1 LRSTSCRE
9 IAQDILQRCVD
20 GAPPKFL
27 PRTLTEET
35 CAPALFSVLVEGL
48 ADRFEP
54 SLCDAYARLFSQA
67 IAHVTG
73 ADAATLVSRYERV
86 RRPRKLKG
94 NPKRV
99 FVLSRITLGADVAVT
114 SVILAAVKQRFR
126 RAKIALAGPTKN
138 YELFAEDPRIHHA
151 RIDYPRG
158 SLRERLAAAEELSAL
173 VAEPD
178 CVVIDPDSRL
188 TQLGLLPVCPDER
201 YHLFESRAYSGTGLP
216 ACPSSPDK
224 SLPELTSE
232 WAAETLGISGAKP
245 YIAVAADKAAAP
257 IPAPYIAVSLGVGE
271 NAAKRIADPFE
282 EQLLA
287 LLAKTGL
294 PICIDKG
301 AGGAEAERV
310 QRAVERSGVA
320 ITFCWEGSFAGFAS
334 IIAASKLYVG
344 YDSAGQHIAAACGVP
359 LISVFAGFPAPCMFE
374 RWRPVGPNCQ
384 VIRVDQPDPAE
395 TIERVREA
403 LRSHKFSGI
412 VG

>member
-1 LRSTSCRE
+1 ME
-9 IAQDILQRCVD
+9 D
-20 GAPPKFL
+20 
-27 PRTLTEET
+27 T

-73 ADAATLVSRYERV
+73 ADSATLVSRYERV

-99 FVLSRITLGADVAVT
+99 FVLSRITLGADVAIT
-114 SVILAAVKQRFR
+114 SVLLAAAKQRFR
-126 RAKIALAGPTKN
+126 RAKILLAGPTKN
-138 YELFAEDPRIHHA
+138 YELFAKDRRIHHA
-151 RIDYPRG
+151 RVDYGRG
-158 SLRERLAAAEELSAL
+158 SLRQRLAAAEELSAL

-178 CVVIDPDSRL
+178 CIVIDPDSRL
-188 TQLGLLPVCPDER
+188 TQLGLLPVCTDER
-201 YHLFESRAYSGTGLP
+201 YHLFESRAYGAET
-216 ACPSSPDK
+216 DK
-224 SLPELTSE
+224 SLPELASD
-232 WAAETLGISGAKP
+232 WASETLGASGAKP
-245 YIAVAADKAAAP
+245 YIAVVSDKGAAP
-257 IPAPYIAVSLGVGE
+257 KRGPHIAVSLGVGE

-282 EQLLA
+282 EQLLG

-294 PICIDKG
+294 PICVDKG

-310 QRAVERSGVA
+310 KRAVERSGAAV
-320 ITFCWEGSFAGFAS
+320 TFWEGSFAGFAS
-334 IIAASKLYVG
+334 LIAASKLYVG

-359 LISVFAGFPAPCMFE
+359 LISVFAGFPAPRMFE

-384 VIRVDQPDPAE
+384 VIRVDQPDPTE

-403 LRSHKFSGI
+403 LRAHKFSGM